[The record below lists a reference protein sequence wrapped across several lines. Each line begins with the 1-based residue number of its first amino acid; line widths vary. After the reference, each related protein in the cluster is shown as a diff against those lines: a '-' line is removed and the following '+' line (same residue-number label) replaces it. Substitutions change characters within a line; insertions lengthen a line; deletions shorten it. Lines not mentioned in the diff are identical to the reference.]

1 MPDAWSRQNL
11 LNCGSKRNI
20 ESDTM
25 KGTVKMFNAARGFG
39 FITGEDGKDVYV
51 HNTSI
56 EGGATL
62 AVGDKVEYEVV
73 QGERGPAAKS
83 VKKV

>member
-1 MPDAWSRQNL
+1 MPEGMGEAKPYKPWLQN
-11 LNCGSKRNI
+11 NI
-20 ESDTM
+20 KSDTM